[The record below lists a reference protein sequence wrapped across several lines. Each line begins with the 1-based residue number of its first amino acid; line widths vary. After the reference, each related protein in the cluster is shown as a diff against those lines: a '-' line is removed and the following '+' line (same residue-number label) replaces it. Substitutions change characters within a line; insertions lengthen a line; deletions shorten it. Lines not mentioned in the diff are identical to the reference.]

1 MLGYIRDRAL
11 IQKITNRPRIG
22 TLRAKWLT
30 KLEQE
35 EDLGILTRFKERYI
49 KGCHDI
55 AIRRYFLINKLY
67 TLKGL
72 Y

>member
-1 MLGYIRDRAL
+1 MRR
-11 IQKITNRPRIG
+11 ITNRPKIG

-49 KGCHDI
+49 KGCYNA
-55 AIRRYFLINKLY
+55 AIRRYFFTDRPYILRELY
-67 TLKGL
+67 
-72 Y
+72 